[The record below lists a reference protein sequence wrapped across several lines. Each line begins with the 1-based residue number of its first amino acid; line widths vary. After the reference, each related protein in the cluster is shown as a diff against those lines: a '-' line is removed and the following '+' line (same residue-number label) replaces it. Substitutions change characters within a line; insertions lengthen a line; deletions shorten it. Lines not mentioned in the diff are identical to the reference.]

1 MLNHIVRGERNNPAI
16 LFLHG
21 FMGCAAD
28 WQWVMDQL
36 ADRYYCLAVDL
47 PGHGATP
54 LQEIPESRIIAHLT
68 DTLKSFLK
76 FHNIP
81 QVILTGYSMGGRLAL
96 EMIRHNSAMI
106 SAVILESTSLGIID
120 NKEKQIRLKVDFAL
134 ADRLEKEDF
143 NLFLHEWYQQPVF
156 ASLSGH
162 ADLSQLIAAKA
173 GNDPLQLA
181 KVLRGF
187 SVARQES
194 SWRMLN
200 HTGIPCLYMAGE
212 TDVRYRDFAI
222 RLKAESGKTRVAI
235 IPDAG
240 HNIHWEQPEKY
251 VNAMLD
257 FLKAEV

>member
-47 PGHGATP
+47 PGHGATR
-54 LQEIPESRIIAHLT
+54 LQKIPETRVIAYLT
-68 DTLKSFLK
+68 DALKSFLK
-76 FHNIP
+76 YHNIS
-81 QVILTGYSMGGRLAL
+81 QVILTGYSMGGRLVL
-96 EMIRHNSAMI
+96 EMIRHHSALI
-106 SAVILESTSLGIID
+106 SGVILESASLGITD
-120 NKEKQIRLKVDFAL
+120 DQEKQLRLKADFAL
-134 ADRLEKEDF
+134 ADRLEKEEF
-143 NLFLHEWYQQPVF
+143 NLFLHDWYQQPLF
-156 ASLSGH
+156 ASLRGH
-162 ADLSQLIAAKA
+162 ADLTELIEEKA

-194 SWRMLN
+194 SWQMLN
-200 HTGIPCLYMAGE
+200 RTDIPCMYMAGE
-212 TDVRYRDFAI
+212 TDARYRVFAK
-222 RLKAESGKTRVAI
+222 RLEAESGKVRVTI
-235 IPDAG
+235 IPGAG

-251 VNAMLD
+251 VGAMLD
-257 FLKAEV
+257 FLATEV